1 MIISFESRKKSYP
14 AFVVLL
20 AYGLLALLF
29 DDRWQYCGGIVLS
42 LLLFL
47 GCYGFGKRLSF
58 FVFKTADQTLYFPLG
73 LGALLLCAFAAAS
86 FSTNPIVFYILWAGI
101 AICSIFE
108 MPVLNYRIGRAY
120 FWAAPFVL
128 LAFWNALTPTIS
140 FDALSFALGLPHQYL
155 TAGKMS
161 FIPGNVFSAFP
172 PFSQV
177 LNLLFAGIGMEAGI
191 KPFLILVFLQTISI
205 LVALL
210 RWLITEP
217 VMSLPESRNDEYQ
230 VDLMYMSRT
239 ELMVVPMLLL
249 PAAWVAIHLLGP
261 EILAALFF
269 CAGVATLVKE
279 FDYLTFRKLLN
290 AAALLSFALWTK
302 YTVLIYILLLPLLW
316 LSLSRWRFS
325 RENVKWSAILL
336 GLTLLFWS
344 PFLVR
349 NAWLVGDPF
358 YPMLAGMRIDL
369 SWSPEQ
375 TMALERD
382 VMQRGV
388 PGIAALALT
397 PFRLLVY
404 PDGFGAAAAIGILPL
419 LSLVLYPFGRKFR
432 TVNRILL
439 YVLFCYVVWVYLFS
453 RFSDFLPPF
462 LFLFLASYFAF
473 RYLFLRSRMWLAAAW
488 LCGAAVAGLFLFSAY
503 ARFPL
508 ILPGRKESA
517 YLRSNLDYYPIA
529 EQLDREA
536 AGKTLLLGETR
547 TAYFHRQVLAA
558 SPYDRIP
565 LLKELEGATTSEE
578 VATLFGKNGVR
589 FVVYNPEQLK
599 MLSETKG
606 VWKFSEA
613 KIGLLSAALSQY
625 GREVRKSGNVTLYE
639 MKDSPW

>member
-14 AFVVLL
+14 AFVVLV

-58 FVFKTADQTLYFPLG
+58 FIFKTADQTLYFPLG
-73 LGALLLCAFAAAS
+73 LGVLLLCTFTAAS
-86 FSTNPIVFYILWAGI
+86 FSTNPIVFYVLWAGI
-101 AICSIFE
+101 AVCSVFE

-128 LAFWNALTPTIS
+128 FAFWSSLTPTSS
-140 FDALSFALGLPHQYL
+140 FDALSYALGLPHRYL
-155 TAGKMS
+155 AAGKMS
-161 FIPGNVFSAFP
+161 FIPGNLFSVFP

-249 PAAWVAIHLLGP
+249 PAAWISIHLLGP
-261 EILAALFF
+261 EMLASLFF

-302 YTVLIYILLLPLLW
+302 YTVLIYVLLLPLLW

-325 RENVKWSAILL
+325 RENLKSSSILL
-336 GLTLLFWS
+336 GLALLFWS
-344 PFLVR
+344 PFLIR

-358 YPMLAGMRIDL
+358 YPMLAGMRSDSL
-369 SWSPEQ
+369 WSPDQ
-375 TMALERD
+375 TLALERD
-382 VMQRGV
+382 VMQRGA
-388 PGIAALALT
+388 PGITALFLT
-397 PFRLLVY
+397 PFQLLFH
-404 PDGFGAAAAIGILPL
+404 PENFGVAAAIGLLPL

-439 YVLFCYVVWVYLFS
+439 YVLFCYVGWVYLFK

-462 LFLFLASYFAF
+462 VFLFLASYFAF
-473 RYLFLRSRMWLAAAW
+473 RYLFLRSRIWLGAAW
-488 LCGAAVAGLFLFSAY
+488 VAGAVVAGVFLFSAY
-503 ARFPL
+503 ARSPL
-508 ILPGRKESA
+508 IFPGRKDSD
-517 YLRSNLDYYPIA
+517 YLRSNVDYYPMA

-536 AGKTLLLGETR
+536 PGKVLLLGETR
-547 TAYFHRQVLAA
+547 TAYFHRPVLAA
-558 SPYDRIP
+558 SPYDQIP
-565 LLKELEGATTSEE
+565 LLKELQAATTSEE
-578 VATLFGKNGVR
+578 VATLLGKNGVR
-589 FVVYNPEQLK
+589 YVVYNPEQLK
-599 MLSETKG
+599 NLSETKG
-606 VWKFSEA
+606 VWKFPDA
-613 KIGLLSAALSQY
+613 KIGLLSASLARY
-625 GREVRKSGNVTLYE
+625 GREVRKSGNVLLYE
-639 MKDSPW
+639 IKDSPW